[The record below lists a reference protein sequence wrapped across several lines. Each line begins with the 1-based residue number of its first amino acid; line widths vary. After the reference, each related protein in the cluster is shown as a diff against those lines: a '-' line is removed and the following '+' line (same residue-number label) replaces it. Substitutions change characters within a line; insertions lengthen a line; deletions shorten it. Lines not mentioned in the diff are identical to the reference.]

1 MRGGQGDNPDRVIA
15 ALLRQTPV
23 LAELRELFPAHWE
36 TVHEELR
43 QLAAAADPAEIA
55 EKLTLAHRAWQL
67 AEPDCRRLA
76 ASYRRPAADRCGL
89 LLLRRV
95 ALDQYC
101 RALQRGFAGGGTAGL
116 RDRLLFH
123 LLILPLATRM
133 RALSCRSHRRVWR
146 LLRNPAAVSA
156 MLLEAGCYLIPPAEL
171 VQELRRVIGT
181 RRTLEIGA
189 GRGILAGCLR
199 HAGVDITAVDDQS
212 WGGTIPIGREV
223 LPMDGREALVRF
235 QPQVVLCSWPP
246 PGNFFE
252 REILAQP
259 SVEMYIAILSR
270 HRYASGDHQ
279 AYARAG
285 GFRCLKAETGP
296 MAAMLLPA
304 ETGSVLYL
312 FIRDGGTYT
321 PVEIPAGSPAGGPSA

>member
-1 MRGGQGDNPDRVIA
+1 MRTGQGDSPDKVVA
-15 ALLRQTPV
+15 ALLRQRPV
-23 LAELRELFPAHWE
+23 LAELKVLFPAHWE
-36 TVHEELR
+36 TVHAELR
-43 QLAAAADPAEIA
+43 QLAAAENPAEIA
-55 EKLTLAHRAWQL
+55 GKLTLAYRAWQQ

-76 ASYRRPAADRCGL
+76 AAFDRHTADRCGL
-89 LLLRRV
+89 HLLRRV

-101 RALQRGFAGGGTAGL
+101 RALQRQLLGGGMAGL

-123 LLILPLATRM
+123 LLIVPLATRP
-133 RALSCRSHRRVWR
+133 RALPCRLHRLAWR

-171 VQELRRVIGT
+171 VREIRLVIGK

-212 WGGTIPIGREV
+212 WEGTIPIGRDV
-223 LPMDGREALVRF
+223 LVMDGREALVRF

-246 PGNFFE
+246 PGNSFE
-252 REILAQP
+252 REILAHP
-259 SVEMYIAILSR
+259 AVEMYIAILSR

-279 AYARAG
+279 AYAKAE

-296 MAAMLLPA
+296 MAGMLLPP

-312 FIRDGGTYT
+312 FMRDKRAGMS
-321 PVEIPAGSPAGGPSA
+321 VEKPAGYPATFP

>member
-1 MRGGQGDNPDRVIA
+1 MRTGQGDSPDRVIA
-15 ALLRQTPV
+15 AILRQRPD

-36 TVHEELR
+36 TVHAELR
-43 QLAAAADPAEIA
+43 QLAETENPEEIA
-55 EKLTLAHRAWQL
+55 GKLTLAHRAWQQ

-76 ASYRRPAADRCGL
+76 ASFDRHTADRCGL
-89 LLLRRV
+89 YLLRRV
-95 ALDQYC
+95 AFDQYC
-101 RALQRGFAGGGTAGL
+101 RALQRKLPGGGMAGL

-123 LLILPLATRM
+123 LLILPLATRP
-133 RALSCRSHRRVWR
+133 RALPCRLHRLAWR

-171 VQELRRVIGT
+171 VRELRLVIGV

-212 WGGTIPIGREV
+212 WEGTIPMGRDV
-223 LPMDGREALVRF
+223 LVMDGREALVRF

-246 PGNFFE
+246 PGNSFE
-252 REILAQP
+252 GEILAHP

-279 AYARAG
+279 AYARAE
-285 GFRCLKAETGP
+285 GFRLLKAETGP
-296 MAAMLLPA
+296 MAGMLLPPEA
-304 ETGSVLYL
+304 ESILYL
-312 FIRDGGTYT
+312 FMRDKGECK
-321 PVEIPAGSPAGGPSA
+321 PVESPAGDPGSPP